1 MKKSSFLLITL
12 IALLALFLVACGGSS
27 EPVEEPAAA
36 GETAV
41 EEPAVEEPAVEEP
54 AAEEPAEEA
63 APVEE
68 PAEEPAAEEAPATG
82 DRVQV
87 RWYVG
92 LGAGSDEP
100 MFAPQ
105 EQVVADFNASQDEI
119 ELVLEIVDA
128 DQAFATLATQIAAG
142 NAPDIV
148 GPVGIRGRDFFRG
161 AWLDLQ
167 PLIDAE
173 NYDLSDFD
181 PAMVQ
186 FYVDQQEGQLGL
198 PFAIFPSFLSYN
210 KELFDEA
217 GIPYPPSKYGESY
230 VNVDGEEVPWDIDA
244 LREVALLLTVDAN
257 GNDALSPDFDKD
269 NIVQFGFYQQ
279 WTDFRGAA
287 TLFGPGSLVDDN
299 GNAQVPDNWR
309 DAAEWYYDGMW
320 NEVFYPN
327 GIYDASDIIAGNGFA
342 SGNVAMAQTHLWYYG
357 CCVGDI
363 DFDWDL
369 AAIPANDFTGQ
380 PTAKMHADTFGIMK
394 SSENPEAAWEVLK
407 FFIGENAHTMTEMY
421 GGMPARLSLQ
431 DAYFDSFA
439 QTVPEG
445 VGKNWQIVV
454 DSMAYA
460 DNPNHESYLPSPQES
475 NDRYNEFWTLLGQE
489 PDRDVQADI
498 DLLITDLQAIYDAAG
513 NE

>member
-1 MKKSSFLLITL
+1 MKNTRFLF
-12 IALLALFLVACGGSS
+12 IAFLAIFSLLLFACGGTSEESS
-27 EPVEEPAAA
+27 AETDTTNTTGEEDAPLVEENASDAGTDAQEPV
-36 GETAV
+36 
-41 EEPAVEEPAVEEP
+41 
-54 AAEEPAEEA
+54 
-63 APVEE
+63 
-68 PAEEPAAEEAPATG
+68 ATT
-82 DRVQV
+82 DRTQV
-87 RWYVG
+87 RWFVG

-105 EQVVADFNASQDEI
+105 EAVVEKFNASQDEI

-128 DQAFATLATQIAAG
+128 DQAYATLATQIAAG

-181 PAMVQ
+181 PALVE

-198 PFAIFPSFLSYN
+198 PFAIFPSFLSVNYD
-210 KELFDEA
+210 LFDEA
-217 GIPYPPSKYGESY
+217 GLEYPPMEYGAPY
-230 VNVDGEEVPWDIDA
+230 VNADGEEVPWDLDA
-244 LREVALLLTVDAN
+244 MRDVALLLTVDAN
-257 GNDALSPDFDKD
+257 GNDATSPDFDKD
-269 NIVQFGFYQQ
+269 NIVQFGYYEQ

-287 TLFGPGSLVDDN
+287 TLFGPGSLVDEN

-309 DAAEWYYDGMW
+309 EAAKWFYDAQW

-327 GIYDASDIIAGNGFA
+327 GIYDASDIIAGNGFE
-342 SGNVAMAQTHLWYYG
+342 SGNVAMAHTHLWYHG
-357 CCVGDI
+357 CCIGNI
-363 DFDWDL
+363 DFTWNL
-369 AAIPANDFTGQ
+369 AAMPANATGQ

-394 SSENPEAAWEVLK
+394 STENPEATWEVLK
-407 FFIGENAHTMTEMY
+407 FFIGDNAEEMTSMY

-431 DAYFDSFA
+431 DTYFDTFEENLGIA
-439 QTVPEG
+439 DQDI
-445 VGKNWQIVV
+445 NWQVVV

-460 DNPNHESYLPSPQES
+460 DNPNHESYMPSPQEA
-475 NDRYNEFWTLLGQE
+475 NDRYNEFWSLLGQE
-489 PDRDVQADI
+489 PNRDVDADI
-498 DLLITDLQAIYDAAG
+498 DLLIEDLQSIYDAAG

>member
-1 MKKSSFLLITL
+1 MKNIRLLHIL
-12 IALLALFLVACGGSS
+12 LLLALGALLVACGGAAD
-27 EPVEEPAAA
+27 EPAE
-36 GETAV
+36 ETSAT
-41 EEPAVEEPAVEEP
+41 EADAPAEDTA
-54 AAEEPAEEA
+54 AEEA
-63 APVEE
+63 AP
-68 PAEEPAAEEAPATG
+68 AEEAPAETTTDTASG

-87 RWYVG
+87 RWFVG

-105 EQVVADFNASQDEI
+105 EQVVADFNASQDQI

-128 DQAFATLATQIAAG
+128 DQAYATLATQIAAG

-181 PAMVQ
+181 PALVQ

-198 PFAIFPSFLSYN
+198 PFAIFPSFLSVNYD
-210 KELFDEA
+210 LFDEA
-217 GIPYPPSKYGESY
+217 GLEYPPMEYGAPY
-230 VNVDGEEVPWDIDA
+230 INADGEEVPWDLDA
-244 LREVALLLTVDAN
+244 MRDVALLLTVDAN

-269 NIVQFGFYQQ
+269 NIVQFGYYEQ

-309 DAAEWYYDGMW
+309 EAAKWFYSGMW
-320 NEVFYPN
+320 DEVFYPN
-327 GIYDASDIIAGNGFA
+327 GIYDASDIIAGNGFE
-342 SGNVAMAQTHLWYYG
+342 SGNVAMSHTHLWYHG
-357 CCVGDI
+357 CCIGNI
-363 DFDWDL
+363 DFTWNL
-369 AAIPANDFTGQ
+369 AAMPANATGE

-394 SSENPEAAWEVLK
+394 SSDNPEAAWEVLK
-407 FFIGENAHTMTEMY
+407 FFIGDNAQEMTKMY

-431 DAYFDSFA
+431 DTYFDTFA
-439 QTVPEG
+439 EG
-445 VGKNWQIVV
+445 IANGDTINWQVVV

-460 DNPNHESYLPSPQES
+460 DNPNHESYMPSPQEA
-475 NDRYNEFWTLLGQE
+475 NDRYNEFWSLLGQE
-489 PDRDVQADI
+489 PDRDVDADI
-498 DLLITDLQAIYDAAG
+498 DLLIADLQAIYDAAG
-513 NE
+513 ND